1 MKRAAVLPSALVLAL
16 WAPSPGAL
24 AGPPPPATGSI
35 EVIACPFGAL
45 NCAVSSPAISFPPEL
60 TTVTVSAP
68 TLGSATSVGAI
79 QYQPANPNET
89 PDAEASAYVTA
100 YPGSSVN
107 LLFTSFFQFI
117 PISPGASGVVSA
129 PVNAAAGVSEGDNP
143 STHQPITGDPIYAS
157 VKITDVSQATPTTVF
172 SACAG
177 IGTICSGSTIDE
189 NPFDI
194 AENVNFIAGDTYAFQ
209 LQIAVSFDNST
220 GGDHYATASI
230 DPYVANDDPA
240 DFALLFSPNLVAVPE
255 PSTWTMMLLG
265 LGGLGAF
272 ARFRAPPRPKSA

>member
-1 MKRAAVLPSALVLAL
+1 MKRAAASPLAL
-16 WAPSPGAL
+16 SRRPMGGL
-24 AGPPPPATGSI
+24 ARRARRSSAAGDRKHRGDRLP
-35 EVIACPFGAL
+35 VGAL
-45 NCAVSSPAISFPPEL
+45 NCAASSPAIRFRRSLRQSRSARRPSAAQPP
-60 TTVTVSAP
+60 SAP
-68 TLGSATSVGAI
+68 FE
-79 QYQPANPNET
+79 YQPANPNET
-89 PDAEASAYVTA
+89 PDAEATAYVTA

-107 LLFTSFFQFI
+107 LLFTSFFEFM
-117 PISPGASGVVSA
+117 PISPGAPGVVSA
-129 PVNAAAGVSEGDNP
+129 PVNATAAVAEETP
-143 STHQPITGDPIYAS
+143 TTHEPITGDTIYAS
-157 VKITDVSQATPTTVF
+157 VRIADVSQATPTTVF

-230 DPYVANDDPA
+230 DPYVTNDDPT

-255 PSTWTMMLLG
+255 PATWAMMLLG
-265 LGGLGAF
+265 LGGLGAL